1 MSVLKVI
8 ELLANS
14 NVSWEDAAHKAI
26 AKASKSVKNI
36 KISLH
41 QRSKYCSHNGAISE
55 IQSYSKVTFE
65 ELGQISQNKKSVSSG
80 FF

>member
-36 KISLH
+36 KSVYIKDQSA
-41 QRSKYCSHNGAISE
+41 SVTNGAISE
-55 IQSYSKVTFE
+55 YRATLKVTFE
-65 ELGQISQNKKSVSSG
+65 LD
-80 FF
+80 